1 LVSSWAAV
9 ADDDGSA
16 THNNA
21 ETEVHSKQK
30 EELNVEAL

>member
-1 LVSSWAAV
+1 V

-16 THNNA
+16 THVNDA
-21 ETEVHSKQK
+21 EIEVHSKQK